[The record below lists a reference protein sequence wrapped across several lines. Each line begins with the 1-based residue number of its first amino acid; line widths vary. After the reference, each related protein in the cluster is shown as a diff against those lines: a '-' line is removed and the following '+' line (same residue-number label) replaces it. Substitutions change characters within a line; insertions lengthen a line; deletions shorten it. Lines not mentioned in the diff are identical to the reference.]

1 MKRGILL
8 LRLLYHFLQ
17 TGGSPAIAVLRR
29 RLRLSFFKKDFH
41 LVMLTIGRC
50 HLTNYLSFLLVL
62 VDVFSNKVLNALNVN
77 FVLF

>member
-1 MKRGILL
+1 
-8 LRLLYHFLQ
+8 LQ

-50 HLTNYLSFLLVL
+50 HLTNYLSFFACFSRR
-62 VDVFSNKVLNALNVN
+62 VFE
-77 FVLF
+77 